1 MTEQCLLPVD
11 RQSEC
16 KNHMASHVS
25 ERKIADALIERGWP
39 RDLRLSHFPSGSPP
53 IRTLPQNG
61 CNVRVGDNTPGILC
75 KSFQLRKRRIPGNSA
90 FVTTM
95 VW

>member
-25 ERKIADALIERGWP
+25 ERKIADALIEW
-39 RDLRLSHFPSGSPP
+39 FASPASWSYFCP
-53 IRTLPQNG
+53 I
-61 CNVRVGDNTPGILC
+61 NVALKPIAYEEKRVAKYI
-75 KSFQLRKRRIPGNSA
+75 
-90 FVTTM
+90 
-95 VW
+95 